1 MIASE
6 KFMLLT
12 DCSFRFFDFFFLLQ
26 KFSWQDVRVYQR
38 STKRKKK
45 KKRFLSVCATNNQAA
60 GTLRTFDNH
69 FANMTQV
76 QFLVLFLV
84 VCSLFSTLATTCSK
98 NALSLS
104 LVNLVEEHS
113 TKVGTSRRS
122 RILPSNRLFQ
132 IRGGY
137 AGDSGVLHITS
148 ADEFNQIVKGS
159 ANKLIVIDFS
169 ATWCM
174 PCKMIAPAF
183 EELSNP
189 SGEFGNVVFIKI
201 DVDEVPDLAEK
212 YQVQAMPTFLFLRGD
227 KEIDRFSGAS
237 VEKLRQTI
245 MNHSSS

>member
-1 MIASE
+1 MQ
-6 KFMLLT
+6 T
-12 DCSFRFFDFFFLLQ
+12 
-26 KFSWQDVRVYQR
+26 
-38 STKRKKK
+38 
-45 KKRFLSVCATNNQAA
+45 
-60 GTLRTFDNH
+60 H
-69 FANMTQV
+69 
-76 QFLVLFLV
+76 FLVLFLV
-84 VCSLFSTLATTCSK
+84 ICSLFSTLASASSK
-98 NALSLS
+98 NALSSLS
-104 LVNLVEEHS
+104 GCNTHVEEHS
-113 TKVGTSRRS
+113 PKIGTSRRS

-132 IRGGY
+132 VRGGY

-183 EELSNP
+183 EEMSNP
-189 SGEFGNVVFIKI
+189 SGEFSNVVFIKI
-201 DVDEVPDLAEK
+201 DVDEVPDLAER

-245 MNHSSS
+245 MNHSSK

>member
-1 MIASE
+1 
-6 KFMLLT
+6 
-12 DCSFRFFDFFFLLQ
+12 
-26 KFSWQDVRVYQR
+26 
-38 STKRKKK
+38 
-45 KKRFLSVCATNNQAA
+45 
-60 GTLRTFDNH
+60 
-69 FANMTQV
+69 MTQAH
-76 QFLVLFLV
+76 FLALLLI
-84 VCSLFSTLATTCSK
+84 CSLFSTLAITTSK
-98 NALSLS
+98 NALSLC
-104 LVNLVEEHS
+104 NNHVEEQQNS
-113 TKVGTSRRS
+113 QIGTSYHS
-122 RILPSNRLFQ
+122 RTLPSNRLFQ

-159 ANKLIVIDFS
+159 ADKLIVIDFS

-183 EELSNP
+183 EEMSNP
-189 SGEFGNVVFIKI
+189 SGEFANVVFVKI

-245 MNHSSS
+245 MSHSSK